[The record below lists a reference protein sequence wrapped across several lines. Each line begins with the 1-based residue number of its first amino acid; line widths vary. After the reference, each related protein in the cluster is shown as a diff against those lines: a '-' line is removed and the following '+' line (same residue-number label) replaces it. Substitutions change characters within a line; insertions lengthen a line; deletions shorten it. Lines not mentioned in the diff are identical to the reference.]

1 MRFCSK
7 RDNPSD
13 EISEEIET
21 ALIEFLEIATECGI
35 DLLDTAGAIN
45 EEAFSYGDDP
55 TLDAL
60 WESCLNSS
68 GTDNGACDELYWNLQ
83 AVQNMKRLSLP

>member
-1 MRFCSK
+1 MPIRTAQ

-13 EISEEIET
+13 EISEET

-68 GTDNGACDELYWNLQ
+68 GADNGS
-83 AVQNMKRLSLP
+83 MR